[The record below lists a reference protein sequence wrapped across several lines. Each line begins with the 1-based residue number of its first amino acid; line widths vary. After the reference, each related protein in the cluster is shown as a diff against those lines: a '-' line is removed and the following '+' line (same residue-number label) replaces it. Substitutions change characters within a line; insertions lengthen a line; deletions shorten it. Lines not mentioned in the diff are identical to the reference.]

1 MQPESYKI
9 YLHQTARK
17 KSKNHPPIFQ
27 DFMKSITTSY
37 KLLSVTIKQATTPTK
52 PRPAMELGF
61 FVGIT
66 GSYRNRERLHSFHQ
80 RQRTGKSFT
89 ESGNPKISRK
99 DITAPGNPKIPGKHE
114 KTGKDFTG
122 SNSYRKT
129 GKTSQDPTVIEGPAR
144 TSKHP
149 GTLNFPESIQEPGDP
164 TVLSCRPT
172 NLIFTSFYFTI
183 HTEGNAQKLKPQ
195 RKCRA
200 GGRRL

>member
-1 MQPESYKI
+1 
-9 YLHQTARK
+9 
-17 KSKNHPPIFQ
+17 
-27 DFMKSITTSY
+27 MKSITTSY

-61 FVGIT
+61 FVGIM
-66 GSYRNRERLHSFHQ
+66 GFYRNPERLHSFHQ

-89 ESGNPKISRK
+89 E
-99 DITAPGNPKIPGKHE
+99 PGNPKIPGKTSQRQGTL
-114 KTGKDFTG
+114 KYPGSMKNRQNFPG

-149 GTLNFPESIQEPGDP
+149 GTLNFPENIQEPEDP
-164 TVLSCRPT
+164 TVLSCRPA

-183 HTEGNAQKLKPQ
+183 HTEGSAQKLKPQ

-200 GGRRL
+200 GGRRFYIICMQ